1 MNLSYLFILPY
12 FIKNDLIKYNNDY
25 QLQMQEAIL
34 NTEKA
39 EADAIARLTEMWE
52 NNEITYDE
60 LTKILR
66 GKGYVK
72 K

>member
-1 MNLSYLFILPY
+1 
-12 FIKNDLIKYNNDY
+12 
-25 QLQMQEAIL
+25 MQEAIL

-60 LTKILR
+60 FVSRATQAHAYYHSQLQ
-66 GKGYVK
+66 YYA
-72 K
+72 